1 LRGDHDELAVRVGTP
16 AVRRRWQRAIASALR
31 LCDVVVA
38 LALVVALV
46 DLRWVLGTARRAT
59 RPPGPPPDWNVGP
72 FGPGQRGR
80 SGRHMNP

>member
-1 LRGDHDELAVRVGTP
+1 LRGDHDELAIRVGTP

-46 DLRWVLGTARRAT
+46 HLRWGARHRAPRDEPARTTA
-59 RPPGPPPDWNVGP
+59 
-72 FGPGQRGR
+72 
-80 SGRHMNP
+80 